1 MCLVQHLALAS
12 SSLWCDGL
20 IWWLCN
26 ESCKISYHI
35 SFVFRI
41 RSHVTCLISIF
52 WNLAIWIFF
61 LQYLMNL
68 GHFFHEKSFVEV
80 EAIFFRSNFDEMLR
94 EIFLDLHT
102 FPIWSYG
109 RFFPQPHM
117 VQHVGIGERA
127 LFFLLYIAKKL
138 Y

>member
-1 MCLVQHLALAS
+1 MWGEWMCLVQDVALAS

-41 RSHVTCLISIF
+41 RSHVNCLITIF

-61 LQYLMNL
+61 FNIWWIWVIFSMKNPLYKWKPYFLGQILMKCCVKKRICTHFQYEVMVNSSPNPTWFNL
-68 GHFFHEKSFVEV
+68 WALGSEPFYFFY
-80 EAIFFRSNFDEMLR
+80 
-94 EIFLDLHT
+94 T
-102 FPIWSYG
+102 
-109 RFFPQPHM
+109 
-117 VQHVGIGERA
+117 
-127 LFFLLYIAKKL
+127 
-138 Y
+138 